1 MHAAASGLL
10 VGALDFA
17 SWVKLFGGRPPAQR
31 IETVGGEG
39 AGRDGDPRQHADIEQ
54 ALRFWARLL
63 NVTRFLEKKRISS
76 NRPPGLSRSSQPA
89 PLLSPHLLLGGEL
102 SDRETSGR
110 AAVTVPADACGQR
123 RIRSRTRKLPIL
135 PDRPTSF

>member
-17 SWVKLFGGRPPAQR
+17 DWVKLFGGRPPAQR

-39 AGRDGDPRQHADIEQ
+39 AGRYGDPRQHADIEQ

-63 NVTRFLEKKRISS
+63 NVTRFLEKSGFRQTG
-76 NRPPGLSRSSQPA
+76 PQGSRA
-89 PLLSPHLLLGGEL
+89 ALSPRL
-102 SDRETSGR
+102 S
-110 AAVTVPADACGQR
+110 CH
-123 RIRSRTRKLPIL
+123 PI
-135 PDRPTSF
+135 SY